1 MQILSI
7 FLSVAAALMSL
18 SALYI
23 ATVPA
28 EKKEKEKGESF
39 EFELEKEFD
48 EIMNYTGD
56 EK

>member
-7 FLSVAAALMSL
+7 FLSVAAAVMSL
-18 SALYI
+18 AALCI

-28 EKKEKEKGESF
+28 EEKEKDESF